1 VSFLNL
7 DWTAELVGRMHMA
20 GITGKRLADEAG
32 ITNSYLSAVLHSKKG
47 NGMTRQRI
55 MSALER
61 LEQRQANRSAVNQ

>member
-1 VSFLNL
+1 LNL